1 MNIHKPNDL
10 KVEVNI
16 VKALA
21 FGKGKR
27 SSIVTMADNQELK
40 PWDLTVA
47 LPVQSSARSI
57 GFDVHNTETK
67 NPKIKGER

>member
-1 MNIHKPNDL
+1 MNIHEPKDEENR
-10 KVEVNI
+10 

-27 SSIVTMADNQELK
+27 SSMVPVADYQQLK
-40 PWDLTVA
+40 PWDSTVV